1 VFSGVPQGSILG
13 PLLFIIFINDIVEC
27 CSSCNIFLYA
37 DDSKIFKHILTQYD
51 SVLLQNDLDTIKT
64 WLDRW
69 LVSLNVSK
77 CKAVGYSY
85 HSLSANKY
93 YFTHKGEQIEIEGVN
108 TMKDLGVIF
117 DSCLKFDQHIHEKIN
132 KAYGILGL
140 IKRNFKDLSTRA
152 FIHLY
157 KAIVRPHLEY
167 ANVVWSPHHIMYIE
181 ELEKVQMRA
190 TKIIKQLNKCS
201 YENRLRQLD
210 LPTLRYRRI
219 RGDMIEV
226 YKLVHGLYDSSSCI
240 NLEFSRNV
248 NTRGNR
254 FKLAK
259 NQFHYDARK
268 YYFVNRIVSI
278 WNSLPDEIVSLTS
291 LDSFK
296 YHLDK
301 FWSSQ
306 DIKYDWRA
314 NMAGTGAVSFNL

>member
-37 DDSKIFKHILTQYD
+37 DDSKIFKYILTQYD
-51 SVLLQNDLDTIKT
+51 SVLLQNDLDAIKT

-140 IKRNFKDLSTRA
+140 IKINFKDLSTRSSFYP
-152 FIHLY
+152 FI
-157 KAIVRPHLEY
+157 
-167 ANVVWSPHHIMYIE
+167 
-181 ELEKVQMRA
+181 
-190 TKIIKQLNKCS
+190 
-201 YENRLRQLD
+201 
-210 LPTLRYRRI
+210 
-219 RGDMIEV
+219 
-226 YKLVHGLYDSSSCI
+226 
-240 NLEFSRNV
+240 
-248 NTRGNR
+248 
-254 FKLAK
+254 
-259 NQFHYDARK
+259 
-268 YYFVNRIVSI
+268 
-278 WNSLPDEIVSLTS
+278 
-291 LDSFK
+291 
-296 YHLDK
+296 
-301 FWSSQ
+301 
-306 DIKYDWRA
+306 
-314 NMAGTGAVSFNL
+314 